1 MDESPAS
8 RPKTSLKCS
17 IKLLTD
23 WVTVLDWVQMV
34 SAHWS
39 ARPVSREMMKAILA
53 LSVGQRC
60 GCIYRA
66 NEHWRRNPLHSS
78 ATSLKGAGLAM
89 GLAITDG
96 EEDVGLV
103 MFLVEGT
110 VVGVRRTRRRLS
122 TSSSN
127 DSSCCIPWFGS
138 DLLLEKQTQTG
149 GSNTTGEFYLKLP
162 KNIITSDSVYCK

>member
-1 MDESPAS
+1 MDKSPAS
-8 RPKTSLKCS
+8 RPKTYLKCS
-17 IKLLTD
+17 IKLVTD

-53 LSVGQRC
+53 LSVGQRY

-78 ATSLKGAGLAM
+78 ATPLKGAGLAM

-96 EEDVGLV
+96 EEEVVLV
-103 MFLVEGT
+103 MFVMGGT
-110 VVGVRRTRRRLS
+110 GSVVGVRRTRRRLS

-127 DSSCCIPWFGS
+127 DSSCCIPWLGS
-138 DLLLEKQTQTG
+138 DLLLKKQTQTG
-149 GSNTTGEFYLKLP
+149 G
-162 KNIITSDSVYCK
+162 